1 MGNFIGKTVI
11 ITGGASG
18 IGKGI
23 AETFSG
29 EGANVVIV
37 DIDEMKGKKLEE
49 SLNKQGQTCMFIRA
63 DVKNEAEIKGLLIKT
78 YESFGAID
86 ILINNAGI
94 SKFHSFFELTVELW
108 DEVINTNLRSV
119 FLCSREAAKL
129 MKQGSCIINLSSTRA
144 VMSESNTEAYSASK
158 GGIMAITHALASTLA
173 EKGIRVNCISPGWIE
188 TGDYESLREI
198 DHNQHFSNRVGKP
211 ADIARTC
218 LFLADPENDFITGEN
233 ITVDGGMTRKMIYE
247 QY

>member
-1 MGNFIGKTVI
+1 MSKFKGKTVI
-11 ITGGASG
+11 VTGGASG

-23 AETFSG
+23 AETFAAN
-29 EGANVVIV
+29 GANVVIA
-37 DIDEMKGKKLEE
+37 DLDEMKGENLEE
-49 SLNKQGQTCMFIRA
+49 SLNKNGLISMFIRT
-63 DVKNEAEIKGLLIKT
+63 DVKNEAEIKGLITKV
-78 YESFGAID
+78 YDSFGAID
-86 ILINNAGI
+86 VLINNAGI

-188 TGDYESLREI
+188 TGDYESLRKI
-198 DHNQHFSNRVGKP
+198 DHKQHFANRVGKP
-211 ADIARTC
+211 GDIARTC

-247 QY
+247 P

>member
-1 MGNFIGKTVI
+1 MSNFKGKTVVV
-11 ITGGASG
+11 TGGASG

-23 AETFSG
+23 AETFAGKGS
-29 EGANVVIV
+29 NVIIA
-37 DIDEMKGKKLEE
+37 DIDEMRGKKLEE
-49 SLNKQGQTCMFIRA
+49 RLDKKGLTSMFIRA
-63 DVKNEAEIKGLLIKT
+63 DVKNEEEIKGLIMKT

-94 SKFHSFFELTVELW
+94 SKFHSLFELTVELW

-158 GGIMAITHALASTLA
+158 GGIIAITHALASTLT

-188 TGDYESLREI
+188 TGDYESLRGI
-198 DHNQHFSNRVGKP
+198 DHSQHFANRVGKP
-211 ADIARTC
+211 GDIARTC

-247 QY
+247 Q

>member
-1 MGNFIGKTVI
+1 MGNFKGKTVI
-11 ITGGASG
+11 VTGGASG

-23 AETFSG
+23 AETFARK
-29 EGANVVIV
+29 GANVVIA

-49 SLNKQGQTCMFIRA
+49 SLNKKGLTSMFIRA
-63 DVKNEAEIKGLLIKT
+63 DVKNEAEIKGLIIKT

-119 FLCSREAAKL
+119 FLCSREAVKL

-158 GGIMAITHALASTLA
+158 GGIMAITHALASTLT

-188 TGDYESLREI
+188 TGDYESLRGI
-198 DHNQHFSNRVGKP
+198 DHSQHFANRVGKP
-211 ADIARTC
+211 GDIARTC

-247 QY
+247 Q

>member
-1 MGNFIGKTVI
+1 MSNFKGKTVI
-11 ITGGASG
+11 VTGGASG

-23 AETFSG
+23 AETFAG
-29 EGANVVIV
+29 KGANVIIA
-37 DIDEMKGKKLEE
+37 DIDEMRGKKLEE
-49 SLNKQGQTCMFIRA
+49 SLNKKGLTSMFIRA
-63 DVKNEAEIKGLLIKT
+63 DVKNEAEIKGLIIKT

-158 GGIMAITHALASTLA
+158 GGIMAITHALASTLT

-188 TGDYESLREI
+188 TGDYESLRGI
-198 DHNQHFSNRVGKP
+198 DHSQHFANRVGKP
-211 ADIARTC
+211 GDIARTC

-247 QY
+247 Q